1 MATWGIHHTSLVVSD
16 ADKALRFYR
25 DGLGLE
31 LVGDVEEQTERL
43 AQQVEVPGAWIR
55 CMWLK
60 TPDSNTL
67 LELLEYK
74 NQPGKKFDLCCNDIG
89 APHVSFLVDDIYEI
103 TEKLKSMGYKPTTEP
118 QDVDPNTQPDAK
130 TIYFR
135 DADGIAVEIFQMC
148 PERKMNKRFY

>member
-16 ADKALRFYR
+16 VDKALRFYR

-60 TPDSNTL
+60 TLTCAATILAHLTFPSWWMT
-67 LELLEYK
+67 
-74 NQPGKKFDLCCNDIG
+74 
-89 APHVSFLVDDIYEI
+89 
-103 TEKLKSMGYKPTTEP
+103 SM
-118 QDVDPNTQPDAK
+118 
-130 TIYFR
+130 R
-135 DADGIAVEIFQMC
+135 
-148 PERKMNKRFY
+148 

>member
-74 NQPGKKFDLCCNDIG
+74 NPPGKKFDLTLIREQQRHQLESHLAAAAELGRSCG
-89 APHVSFLVDDIYEI
+89 V
-103 TEKLKSMGYKPTTEP
+103 TEEELTVLLRRAWEES
-118 QDVDPNTQPDAK
+118 Q
-130 TIYFR
+130 
-135 DADGIAVEIFQMC
+135 
-148 PERKMNKRFY
+148 